1 MIISIKILKG
11 VSINVNNVNNVV
23 NIVNEVK
30 EEFNGW
36 YGKDEHRTM

>member
-11 VSINVNNVNNVV
+11 VIRNVNNVNNVV
-23 NIVNEVK
+23 NLVNEVK
-30 EEFNGW
+30 EEFHGW

>member
-11 VSINVNNVNNVV
+11 VIENVKNVNNVV
-23 NIVNEVK
+23 NLVNEVK
-30 EEFNGW
+30 EEFDGW